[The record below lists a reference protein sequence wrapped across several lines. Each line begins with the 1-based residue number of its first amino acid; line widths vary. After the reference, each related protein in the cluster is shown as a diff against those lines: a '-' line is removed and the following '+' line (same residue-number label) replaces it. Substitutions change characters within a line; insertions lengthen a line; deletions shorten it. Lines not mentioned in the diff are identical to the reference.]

1 MSFFEK
7 LKERWGIT
15 SNWRLIKIFLI
26 FSLTGMS
33 AVQIRKLVFPFIG
46 ITSETPTWLYI
57 LIWLILI
64 TPAYYLFMV
73 IFSTLFGER
82 EFFFGMMK
90 KSLGRFNRKK

>member
-15 SNWRLIKIFLI
+15 SNWRLFKILLI
-26 FSLTGMS
+26 FSLTGLS
-33 AVQIRKLVFPFIG
+33 AVQIRKLVFPFLG
-46 ITSETPTWLYI
+46 IDSSTPTWLYI
-57 LIWLILI
+57 LLWLILI

-73 IFSTLFGER
+73 IFSTILGER

-90 KSLGRFNRKK
+90 KSFARFNRKK

>member
-15 SNWRLIKIFLI
+15 SNWRLFKILLI
-26 FSLTGMS
+26 FSLTGLS
-33 AVQIRKLVFPFIG
+33 AVQIRKLVFPLLG
-46 ITSETPTWLYI
+46 IDHSTETWLYI
-57 LIWLILI
+57 LLWLILI

-73 IFSTLFGER
+73 FYSILLGEK

-90 KSLGRFNRKK
+90 KSFGRFNKKK